1 MNFTSKLN
9 KNKVFQSWEIISRL
23 ARCLMVGLPCGQFQG
38 CSISPM
44 WSTSFFI
51 SLMLRAV
58 PTITCVNRKKNFHK
72 LFILKL
78 KKNTNMQWL
87 NHRLWPSFTGIYLGS
102 DRWVRTGLQNIPD
115 RKKNLDA
122 LTDLRQALDAN
133 ICLTREGRH
142 MIPGLSLSM
151 KMSSSMSLG
160 PKVQF
165 LLVGKD
171 TNFTLSIT
179 WADKQTT
186 IPHQL

>member
-1 MNFTSKLN
+1 
-9 KNKVFQSWEIISRL
+9 
-23 ARCLMVGLPCGQFQG
+23 MVGLPCGQFQG

-58 PTITCVNRKKNFHK
+58 PTITCVNRKTEHTIHIKTYQKEHK
-72 LFILKL
+72 ICNGSITDYDLPLQVFIWVHTGGLYGKYFWQEEKL
-78 KKNTNMQWL
+78 AT
-87 NHRLWPSFTGIYLGS
+87 
-102 DRWVRTGLQNIPD
+102 
-115 RKKNLDA
+115 

-165 LLVGKD
+165 LLVGRD
-171 TNFTLSIT
+171 TSFTLSIT
-179 WADKQTT
+179 WADKQHPTSIWRNILAT
-186 IPHQL
+186 IFICI